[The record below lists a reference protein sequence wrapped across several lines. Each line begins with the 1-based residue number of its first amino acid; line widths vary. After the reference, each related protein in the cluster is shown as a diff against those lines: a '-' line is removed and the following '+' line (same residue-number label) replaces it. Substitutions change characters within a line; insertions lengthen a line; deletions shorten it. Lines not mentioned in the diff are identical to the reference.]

1 MSWFLC
7 QIVHHCNTSSQG
19 VYDVT
24 EFIAEHPGG
33 DKLLIGAGGP
43 IEPFWSLYA
52 VHKKPYVSFQ
62 LPNYKFVE
70 YSCFIKAIHYEVEFP
85 AVID

>member
-1 MSWFLC
+1 M
-7 QIVHHCNTSSQG
+7 
-19 VYDVT
+19 T

-85 AVID
+85 AVIDIWSLLGNIFQRSSCYSTGYN